1 MSNEPEVKRWTA
13 KRKAELV
20 KDIIKGKATAKEAAR
35 TYDLMPSEI
44 ERWVDDALGGM
55 ENALKANPKD
65 VTEQYE
71 KKIDDLHA
79 AYGEAMLQIKFLKK
93 LNRHLDQNDE

>member
-1 MSNEPEVKRWTA
+1 EV
-13 KRKAELV
+13 
-20 KDIIKGKATAKEAAR
+20 
-35 TYDLMPSEI
+35 

-65 VTEQYE
+65 LSEQYE

-93 LNRHLDQNDE
+93 LNRHLDQDDD

>member
-1 MSNEPEVKRWTA
+1 
-13 KRKAELV
+13 
-20 KDIIKGKATAKEAAR
+20 
-35 TYDLMPSEI
+35 
-44 ERWVDDALGGM
+44 M

-93 LNRHLDQNDE
+93 LNRHLGQNDE